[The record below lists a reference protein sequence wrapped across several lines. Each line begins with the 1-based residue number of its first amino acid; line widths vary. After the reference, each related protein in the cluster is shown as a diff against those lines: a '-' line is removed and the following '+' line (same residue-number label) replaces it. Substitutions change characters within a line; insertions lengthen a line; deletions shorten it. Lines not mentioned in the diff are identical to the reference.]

1 MYNELVID
9 HFNNPRNVG
18 ELKGANGIGTSK
30 SKEYGDVV
38 KIFIKVDTNVVIEDA
53 SFKTVGNVATIALS
67 SALTEKLIGMTVDK
81 ASKLTTAEICNLVE
95 GLPEGKKYSAIIVKE
110 AIDDAIKNY
119 RKRLLKGAGLHKS
132 ILKPELITKI
142 SNMKKK
148 K

>member
-1 MYNELVID
+1 MYNEIVID

-18 ELKGANGIGTSK
+18 ELKGCNGIGTSK

-38 KIFIKVDTNVVIEDA
+38 KLFLKVNTNVVIEEA
-53 SFKTVGNVATIALS
+53 SFKTVGNVATIAIS
-67 SALTEKLIGMTVDK
+67 SALTEKLVGLTVDK
-81 ASKLTTAEICNLVE
+81 ATKLTAADLCELVG

-110 AIDDAIKNY
+110 AVDDAVKNY
-119 RKRLLKGAGLHKS
+119 RKRLMKGAGLHKT

-142 SNMKKK
+142 ANMKKK